1 MNIVPRLIPFYQPD
15 INTWSLEARL
25 LRWLTFLWI
34 ALGLIILFS
43 ASYAVGIEDSGNGWY
58 YFQRQFFFGLLLV

>member
-34 ALGLIILFS
+34 ALGLIILFFCFLC
-43 ASYAVGIEDSGNGWY
+43 SGD
-58 YFQRQFFFGLLLV
+58 